1 MLIIVFISF
10 ILFSFIPLLI
20 NTFKM
25 KKFKVT
31 LTKKYKGTDR
41 NQIRYIN
48 LKHIKEFINFYNIK
62 DVIKLEEV

>member
-1 MLIIVFISF
+1 
-10 ILFSFIPLLI
+10 
-20 NTFKM
+20 M